1 MHMQQ
6 ITKKFLSLHFTH
18 DTFGF
23 TYDIIIIEKKLNP
36 SKCRNGVN
44 ITPYSKSQSTR
55 QRGEILEVFNI
66 MSDTVS

>member
-23 TYDIIIIEKKLNP
+23 TYELLLQKKNL
-36 SKCRNGVN
+36 
-44 ITPYSKSQSTR
+44 TYQSA
-55 QRGEILEVFNI
+55 GMV
-66 MSDTVS
+66 